1 MEIDEET
8 PDPARR
14 SRRARHAAVL
24 AGFVVLAVVNTYPLA
39 FTPGSVI
46 GQHGDAYF
54 SVWRLAWV
62 AHQLRADPLHLF
74 DGNIFHPHK
83 TTLAYSDAMLLPAAV
98 LAPLHWA
105 GVAPLVVYNLTVV
118 GSFVLNALAAYVLG
132 WRLTRSHVAGAV
144 AGVIFAFAPYRF
156 EHFDH
161 LELQFAFWMPLAVL
175 AWHRA
180 VRTEAPRDYLL
191 VAACVAA
198 QALSCIYYSV
208 FLMSW
213 LGVLTAV
220 WFARAPLRLV
230 KAVAWGLLPAVTV
243 LALYSLPYLSVRQ
256 HLGDRD
262 VSDLAVYS
270 ATTRDFLS
278 APATNVLYGW
288 TADLGANERRL
299 FPGAI
304 AVCLAVAG
312 LWPPLGR
319 VRLLHALG
327 VLVALLLAIGLNG
340 PIYGLLYEYVL
351 PFRGLR
357 VPARAT
363 ILVLLGTS
371 VLAAFGWGRLSGWL
385 QPRRRLAAAL
395 AVIVLAGPAA
405 EYLSRPAVRPVDAGI
420 SPWYEWL
427 ATQPDAVVFEWPVT
441 VPWRL
446 WDMVDVEYMYRSTR
460 HWRPLVNGY
469 SGNYPDSYIHLL
481 LRMRSFPD
489 TGSLEYLQRIG
500 VTVLIVHE
508 PADDGA
514 EVYAKAIARLERD
527 EHVDLISTGLDAG
540 RRIAF
545 FRLSS
550 AAAPRTPR

>member
-1 MEIDEET
+1 
-8 PDPARR
+8 
-14 SRRARHAAVL
+14 
-24 AGFVVLAVVNTYPLA
+24 
-39 FTPGSVI
+39 
-46 GQHGDAYF
+46 
-54 SVWRLAWV
+54 
-62 AHQLRADPLHLF
+62 
-74 DGNIFHPHK
+74 
-83 TTLAYSDAMLLPAAV
+83 
-98 LAPLHWA
+98 
-105 GVAPLVVYNLTVV
+105 
-118 GSFVLNALAAYVLG
+118 
-132 WRLTRSHVAGAV
+132 
-144 AGVIFAFAPYRF
+144 
-156 EHFDH
+156 
-161 LELQFAFWMPLAVL
+161 
-175 AWHRA
+175 
-180 VRTEAPRDYLL
+180 
-191 VAACVAA
+191 
-198 QALSCIYYSV
+198 
-208 FLMSW
+208 
-213 LGVLTAV
+213 
-220 WFARAPLRLV
+220 
-230 KAVAWGLLPAVTV
+230 
-243 LALYSLPYLSVRQ
+243 
-256 HLGDRD
+256 
-262 VSDLAVYS
+262 
-270 ATTRDFLS
+270 
-278 APATNVLYGW
+278 
-288 TADLGANERRL
+288 
-299 FPGAI
+299 
-304 AVCLAVAG
+304 VCLAVAG

-371 VLAAFGWGRLSGWL
+371 VLAAFGWARLSGWL
-385 QPRRRLAAAL
+385 QPRRRLAVAL